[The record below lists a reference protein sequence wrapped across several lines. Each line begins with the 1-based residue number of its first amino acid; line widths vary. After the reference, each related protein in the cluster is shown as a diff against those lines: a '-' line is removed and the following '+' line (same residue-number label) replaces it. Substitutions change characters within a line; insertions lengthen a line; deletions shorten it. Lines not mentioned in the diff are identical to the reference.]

1 MTKTDRLRWDKKYS
15 ARDPELDKPHPLL
28 LKHRY
33 LLNGGAALDVACG
46 RGQNA
51 LWLGEI
57 GYIVLGVDISPIA
70 LRTAREHVTMSG
82 LERLVRFEEVD
93 LNSWAVPPLSYDLVI
108 VFRFLDR
115 RLFPHLKSSLKRGGL
130 LLYATRH
137 KGILER
143 DPDTNPDYLLNK
155 GELAGIFQ
163 NWEIIYQQEGAENA
177 EIVARKPAAE

>member
-1 MTKTDRLRWDKKYS
+1 
-15 ARDPELDKPHPLL
+15 
-28 LKHRY
+28 
-33 LLNGGAALDVACG
+33 
-46 RGQNA
+46 
-51 LWLGEI
+51 
-57 GYIVLGVDISPIA
+57 
-70 LRTAREHVTMSG
+70 
-82 LERLVRFEEVD
+82 
-93 LNSWAVPPLSYDLVI
+93 
-108 VFRFLDR
+108 
-115 RLFPHLKSSLKRGGL
+115 L